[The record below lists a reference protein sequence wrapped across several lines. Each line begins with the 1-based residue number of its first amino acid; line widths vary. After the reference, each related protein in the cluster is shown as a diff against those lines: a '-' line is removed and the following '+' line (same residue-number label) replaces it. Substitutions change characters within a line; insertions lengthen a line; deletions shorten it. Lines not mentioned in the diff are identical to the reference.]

1 LEPTIRW
8 GIVPAGSI
16 AWHLGEEKFME
27 WVKPLI
33 SRIKLRTSYGLSG
46 NDGIRFGLSQYQY
59 SVRDVYIGNDLNSK
73 GMYPSN
79 PYNPKLRWETTAQW
93 NAGIDLN
100 IASVELSFDYYIKR
114 TNDLLNPDPIHPS
127 GGFPNYTKRWSPF

>member
-1 LEPTIRW
+1 MFGADYRW
-8 GIVPAGSI
+8 GIFPAGSI
-16 AWHLGEEKFME
+16 AWHLGEEEFME
-27 WVKPLI
+27 FAKPLF

-59 SVRDVYIGNDLNSK
+59 SVRDVYIGNDVNSK

-93 NAGIDLN
+93 NAGIDLVVGR
-100 IASVELSFDYYIKR
+100 VEASFDYYIKTHSR
-114 TNDLLNPDPIHPS
+114 LVKP
-127 GGFPNYTKRWSPF
+127 